1 MLKKIASKIEC
12 EINIIYDEFR
22 LQRFHNNIEVELMKL
37 SNVISIESDN
47 SQSNKS
53 LQFTDIICGTV
64 RRYRQ
69 DQDTE
74 MFNLIKDKVIDIY

>member
-53 LQFTDIICGTV
+53 LQFTDIICGTD